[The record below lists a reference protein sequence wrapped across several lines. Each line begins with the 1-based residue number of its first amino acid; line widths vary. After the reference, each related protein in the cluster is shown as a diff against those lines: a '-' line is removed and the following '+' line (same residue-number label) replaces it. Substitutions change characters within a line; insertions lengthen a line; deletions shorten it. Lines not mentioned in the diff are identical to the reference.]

1 MVVDIRK
8 FNLDTS
14 INELILNSEI
24 RKKWY
29 GKIIDSYWN
38 YLESTTENINQNFNS
53 HIFSDLLSFII
64 DEKKIIFG
72 LNQYS
77 NKLSLNRNSA
87 VFLFALDDKEK
98 LLFELSQVNFL
109 KDFEIYCRKLNDSH
123 YNYQATELFQ
133 TTTNFKDIILQMDDN
148 YGLIINIG

>member
-1 MVVDIRK
+1 MIVDVRK

-24 RKKWY
+24 QKKWY
-29 GKIIDSYWN
+29 GKITDNYWN
-38 YLESTTENINQNFNS
+38 YLESTTEKINQNFNS

-72 LNQYS
+72 LDQYS

-98 LLFELSQVNFL
+98 LLSELSQVNF
-109 KDFEIYCRKLNDSH
+109 
-123 YNYQATELFQ
+123 
-133 TTTNFKDIILQMDDN
+133 
-148 YGLIINIG
+148 